1 MGQGSVTERKKVSR
15 EGIALIKSLE
25 GLRTTAQKAGDGRWV
40 IGYGHTASAREGA
53 RLTADEA
60 ELLLQYDLLPI
71 VAALNQTVTREINQ
85 HQFDALASYGLSLG
99 AARLRGS
106 PVIQAINEGRLQAA
120 AAAIAEDDRTPAS
133 APAAPMAQRRRGAE
147 RALFLTDPARAVT
160 VDDLLAAPLPFA
172 DAASIAAVEPE
183 PVVVEEAETPE
194 VAAFPAVETSLIE
207 APDEATLDAAPQADV
222 ATEGG
227 VLRDT
232 RADAVAAL
240 LSDTPLAAGAVAEA
254 SSSDRLI
261 MAEPAADA
269 VSAPVAEETLEQF
282 PTGEQRLAGADLPS
296 TDIASVAAMDA
307 SAVEASRAGPGNS
320 FARQAED
327 DVLTG
332 SRPRPGIVRHA
343 PDTEDAGP
351 RTRVVETLAFLGLGA
366 LGFITFG
373 AALGAFRLAAD
384 RELDGDQTRLIA
396 WTLTLIAAAC
406 VGVAAHQLHK
416 RYGSDAVLPPQDKA
430 D

>member
-1 MGQGSVTERKKVSR
+1 MTERKKVSR

-71 VAALNQTVTREINQ
+71 VAALNQTVTREVNQ

-106 PVIQAINEGRLQAA
+106 PAIQAINEGLMQAA
-120 AAAIAEDDRTPAS
+120 AAAIADDDRTPAS

-147 RALFLTDPARAVT
+147 RALFLTDPARAIT
-160 VDDLLAAPLPFA
+160 LSDLLAAPLPFA
-172 DAASIAAVEPE
+172 DAASVAAPNAA
-183 PVVVEEAETPE
+183 PVAVDETETPE
-194 VAAFPAVETSLIE
+194 VAAFPAAETPLIE
-207 APDEATLDAAPQADV
+207 APDDAALDSAPEADV

-240 LSDTPLAAGAVAEA
+240 LSDTPLTPGVVAEA
-254 SSSDRLI
+254 ARTERLVL
-261 MAEPAADA
+261 AQPVEDA
-269 VSAPVAEETLEQF
+269 VSAPA
-282 PTGEQRLAGADLPS
+282 PTGDSGPEIFQRGVLTLPGAEGPAAGENAS
-296 TDIASVAAMDA
+296 SSAGTAAATDI
-307 SAVEASRAGPGNS
+307 RAGQGNS

-332 SRPRPGIVRHA
+332 SRPRPGIIRHA
-343 PDTEDAGP
+343 PEADTAAP

-384 RELDGDQTRLIA
+384 RAVEGDQTRLIA

-406 VGVAAHQLHK
+406 VGVAAHQLHR
-416 RYGSDAVLPPQDKA
+416 RYGSDAVLPGDDA
-430 D
+430 